1 MNQSREYEECE
12 GGHQICTFRDTST
25 WSITAAGLLW
35 RSTWSCR
42 RECMSRFTCYSKTFW
57 DKAQNQ
63 NATYKSVTGI
73 SRGISLT
80 LSLWRLS
87 RKATL
92 PVGNISWGPCKH
104 TLSRHA
110 CENQPALLVQ
120 HRGKMASLT
129 EERTGKLAA
138 EAAPLLPWLQ
148 GWVTE
153 LGLPRLTAQHHVRPP
168 LGRSLLPASAP
179 VDTLSLWRMRGS
191 QEQIISCTQF

>member
-1 MNQSREYEECE
+1 
-12 GGHQICTFRDTST
+12 
-25 WSITAAGLLW
+25 
-35 RSTWSCR
+35 
-42 RECMSRFTCYSKTFW
+42 MSRFTCYSKTFW

-110 CENQPALLVQ
+110 CESQPALLVQ

-179 VDTLSLWRMRGS
+179 VDTLSLWRMRDHRSKLSHALSFKAPNCLTHSYESIVKNPWPLFALQLYLPSPLRGQS
-191 QEQIISCTQF
+191 PFIVGTV